1 MDESLTTRVL
11 PAHGGQLSAIAAAFS
26 VPMDRLLDFSASI
39 YPDGPS
45 PRVIEALSD
54 ALRIPEQLRRY
65 PDLESI
71 ALRANLETYAAVPAD
86 NIVLANG
93 IVPLMSAS
101 LRAMQVRRCLLPVP
115 AFGEYRRIFER
126 DSIEFHTYPLDPNAN
141 FRPDLELMIEYCVAR
156 SCDSVVLNNPHNP
169 SGATFAATEMRSIL
183 ALAARRNIRI
193 LLDEAFIDFVP
204 QESTS
209 SHVLQMDNLFVFR
222 SVTKFFATAGLR
234 VAYLIAP
241 QSLAPTIAS
250 LLDPWSVSTL
260 ASVAAGAA
268 VQDFSYISNTIQRN
282 STEREWLSRAL
293 AGIGLTVFPGRAN
306 FLLIRIPHEQQGDNA
321 WERLILDHGVV
332 VRNCGNF
339 EGLDGSFMRVAVRG
353 REDNQRLI
361 RALTSV
367 MNRRI
372 QTMRMNS

>member
-1 MDESLTTRVL
+1 
-11 PAHGGQLSAIAAAFS
+11 
-26 VPMDRLLDFSASI
+26 MDRLLDFSASI

-71 ALRANLETYAAVPAD
+71 ALRAKLETYAAVPAG

-141 FRPDLELMIEYCVAR
+141 FCPDLELLIEYSIAR
-156 SCDSVVLNNPHNP
+156 SCDSVILNNPHNP
-169 SGATFAATEMRSIL
+169 SGVTFAATEMRSIL
-183 ALAARRNIRI
+183 AFAARRNIRI

-204 QESTS
+204 EESIS
-209 SHVLQMDNLFVFR
+209 SHVLQTDNLFVFR
-222 SVTKFFATAGLR
+222 SVTKFFAMAGLR

-260 ASVAAGAA
+260 AFLAAGAA

-306 FLLIRIPHEQQGDNA
+306 FLLVRIPHEQQGDNA

-339 EGLDGSFMRVAVRG
+339 EGLDGGFMRVAVRG

-367 MNRRI
+367 MNRSI

>member
-1 MDESLTTRVL
+1 MDEALTTRVL

-39 YPDGPS
+39 YPEGPS
-45 PRVIEALSD
+45 PRVIEVLSD
-54 ALRIPEQLRRY
+54 ALRSPQQLRRY

-71 ALRANLETYAAVPAD
+71 ALRANLETYAAVPAG
-86 NIVLANG
+86 NIVVANG

-115 AFGEYRRIFER
+115 SFGEYRRILER
-126 DSIEFHTYPLDPNAN
+126 ESIEIHTYPLVQNMD
-141 FRPDLELMIEYCVAR
+141 FRPDLEFIIEYCGER
-156 SCDSVVLNNPHNP
+156 GCDSVIVNNPHDP
-169 SGATFAATEMRSIL
+169 SGVTFAATEMRSIL
-183 ALAARRNIRI
+183 ALAVRLNIRI
-193 LLDEAFIDFVP
+193 LLDEAFIDFIP
-204 QESTS
+204 EESIS
-209 SHVLQMDNLFVFR
+209 SHVLQTDNLIVFR
-222 SVTKFFATAGLR
+222 SVTKFFAMAGLR

-241 QSLAPTIAS
+241 QKLVPTIAS

-260 ASVAAGAA
+260 ASLAAAAA

-293 AGIGLTVFPGRAN
+293 AGIGLTVFPSRAN
-306 FLLIRIPHEQQGDNA
+306 FLLIRLPNEREGANV
-321 WERLILDHGVV
+321 WERLIVDHGIV

-367 MNRRI
+367 MNRNI

>member
-54 ALRIPEQLRRY
+54 ALRIPDQLRRY

-169 SGATFAATEMRSIL
+169 SGATFAAT
-183 ALAARRNIRI
+183 
-193 LLDEAFIDFVP
+193 
-204 QESTS
+204 
-209 SHVLQMDNLFVFR
+209 
-222 SVTKFFATAGLR
+222 
-234 VAYLIAP
+234 
-241 QSLAPTIAS
+241 
-250 LLDPWSVSTL
+250 
-260 ASVAAGAA
+260 
-268 VQDFSYISNTIQRN
+268 
-282 STEREWLSRAL
+282 
-293 AGIGLTVFPGRAN
+293 
-306 FLLIRIPHEQQGDNA
+306 
-321 WERLILDHGVV
+321 
-332 VRNCGNF
+332 
-339 EGLDGSFMRVAVRG
+339 
-353 REDNQRLI
+353 
-361 RALTSV
+361 
-367 MNRRI
+367 
-372 QTMRMNS
+372 

>member
-1 MDESLTTRVL
+1 MDEGLTTRVL

-26 VPMDRLLDFSASI
+26 VPIDRLLDFSASI

-54 ALRIPEQLRRY
+54 ALRRPEQLRRY

-93 IVPLMSAS
+93 IVPLMLAS
-101 LRAMQVRRCLLPVP
+101 LRAMQVRKCLLPVP

-169 SGATFAATEMRSIL
+169 SGVTFAATEMRSIL

-204 QESTS
+204 QESIS

-222 SVTKFFATAGLR
+222 SVTKFFAMAGLR

-260 ASVAAGAA
+260 ASLAAGAA
-268 VQDFSYISNTIQRN
+268 VQDFSCISNTIQRN

>member
-54 ALRIPEQLRRY
+54 ALRIPDQLRRY

-93 IVPLMSAS
+93 IVPLMLAS
-101 LRAMQVRRCLLPVP
+101 LRAMQVRKCLLPVP

-222 SVTKFFATAGLR
+222 SVTKFFAMAGLR

-241 QSLAPTIAS
+241 QCLAPTIAS

>member
-1 MDESLTTRVL
+1 MITRVL
-11 PAHGGQLSAIAAAFS
+11 PAHGGQLTAISAAFS
-26 VPMDRLLDFSASI
+26 VPADRLLDFSASI
-39 YPDGPS
+39 YPYGPS

-71 ALRANLETYAAVPAD
+71 ALRANLETYAAVPAG
-86 NIVLANG
+86 NIVVANG
-93 IVPLMSAS
+93 IVSLISTS

-115 AFGEYRRIFER
+115 AFAEYRRIFER
-126 DSIEFHTYPLDPNAN
+126 DRIEFHTYLLDPNAN
-141 FRPDLELMIEYCVAR
+141 FRPDLELMIEYCVAH
-156 SCDSVVLNNPHNP
+156 SCDSVILNNPHNP
-169 SGATFAATEMRSIL
+169 SGVTFAATEMRTIL
-183 ALAARRNIRI
+183 TLAAWRNIRI
-193 LLDEAFIDFVP
+193 FLDEAFIDFVP
-204 QESTS
+204 EESIS
-209 SHVLQMDNLFVFR
+209 NHVLQTNNLIVFR
-222 SVTKFFATAGLR
+222 SVTKFFAMAGLR

-241 QSLAPTIAS
+241 HSLVPTIAN

-260 ASVAAGAA
+260 ASLAAGAA
-268 VQDFSYISNTIQRN
+268 VQDSSYISNTIQRN

-306 FLLIRIPHEQQGDNA
+306 FLLIRLPKEREGANV
-321 WERLILDHGVV
+321 WERLIVDHGIV

-361 RALTSV
+361 RAFTSV
-367 MNRRI
+367 MNRNI